1 MRTKTFDEAEAEA
14 LAVIPS
20 GKKLKDMPFMEEA
33 APKKKAPVSATEAA
47 YGLLSSIVSKRAG
60 AESTPSHEVRIVG
73 GEAAAD
79 AFSYLLDN
87 ALGNPPG
94 SKFHREHSY
103 NERAAQIDL
112 SIAELSKEEKVA
124 ILDLKPFGK
133 VTSAR
138 YMFPAG
144 CADLDSRGKPSRL
157 MQAVARVKRDEMRIS
172 KRSNPKY
179 DGHGV
184 GETFGVEG
192 GIARMNKAEKLFAEF
207 INSDP
212 MEKLEWNDSV
222 FKNWPADSEY
232 HRNRTAI
239 QRVSYAMKYAAIPD
253 CHPGAESWEKAKS
266 YAERHKINKKPIPS
280 VIVTSEDYA
289 AAEEFLGN
297 IEEDEELGDYLPYC
311 YKDEVGDWCA
321 GSKWLRR
328 MRAGMN
334 QAFSDYYKL
343 TI

>member
-1 MRTKTFDEAEAEA
+1 MGTKTFDEAEAEA

-20 GKKLKDMPFMEEA
+20 GKKLKDMPFMKESARE
-33 APKKKAPVSATEAA
+33 KKAPASATESA
-47 YGLLSSIVSKRAG
+47 YGLLSSLVSKRAG
-60 AESTPSHEVRIVG
+60 PECAPAHEVRIVG

-94 SKFHREHSY
+94 SKFHRERSY
-103 NERAAQIDL
+103 NEQAAQIDR

-144 CADLDSRGKPSRL
+144 CADLDSKRKPSRL

-172 KRSNPKY
+172 KSSNPKY

-184 GETFGVEG
+184 GETFDVEG
-192 GIARMNKAEKLFAEF
+192 GVARMNKAESSFESF

-212 MEKLEWNDSV
+212 NEMLAGNDSV
-222 FKNWPADSEY
+222 FKSWPADSEY

-239 QRVSYAMKYAAIPD
+239 LRVSCAMTYTSIHD
-253 CHPGAESWEKAKS
+253 CHPGAESWEKAKA

-280 VIVTSEDYA
+280 VIVTAEDYEA
-289 AAEEFLGN
+289 VAEFLGN
-297 IEEDEELGDYLPYC
+297 IKYWELADYSLHCTKTEDGRYLS
-311 YKDEVGDWCA
+311 
-321 GSKWLRR
+321 GSRWLLH

-334 QAFSDYYKL
+334 QAFLDYYKL
-343 TI
+343 NK

>member
-20 GKKLKDMPFMEEA
+20 GKKLKGMPFMKKS
-33 APKKKAPVSATEAA
+33 APKKKAPASATEAA

-60 AESTPSHEVRIVG
+60 VECTPTHEVRIVD
-73 GEAAAD
+73 GETGAD

-94 SKFHREHSY
+94 SVFHREISY
-103 NERAAQIDL
+103 NERAAQIDS
-112 SIAELSKEEKVA
+112 SIAELSEEEQVA
-124 ILDLKPFGK
+124 IIDLKPFGK

-138 YMFPAG
+138 YMFPTG

-157 MQAVARVKRDEMRIS
+157 MLAVANVKKDEMRITKS
-172 KRSNPKY
+172 SNPKY

-192 GIARMNKAEKLFAEF
+192 GIARMNKAESSFESF
-207 INSDP
+207 INSPPSD
-212 MEKLEWNDSV
+212 MLAGNDSV
-222 FKNWPADSEY
+222 FKSWPADSEY

-239 QRVSYAMKYAAIPD
+239 LRVSCAMTYNSIHD
-253 CHPGAESWEKAKS
+253 CHPGAESWEKAKT
-266 YAERHKINKKPIPS
+266 YAERHGINKKPIPS
-280 VIVTSEDYA
+280 VIVTAEDYEA
-289 AAEEFLGN
+289 VAEFLGN
-297 IEEDEELGDYLPYC
+297 IKDRELADYSPYC